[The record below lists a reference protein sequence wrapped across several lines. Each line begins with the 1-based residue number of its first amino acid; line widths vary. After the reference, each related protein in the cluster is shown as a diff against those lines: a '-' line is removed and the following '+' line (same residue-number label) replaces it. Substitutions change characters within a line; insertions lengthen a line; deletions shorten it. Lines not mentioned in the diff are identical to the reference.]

1 MKLKASIVLNNN
13 KFSIT
18 SEKKFPDFIEYTIGF
33 YGFKNKDGSNTIF
46 ETSSEKIDIRNI
58 KIFLEE
64 NEIDLS
70 LCDKTLKSISK
81 LEESELSFEKNIKFL
96 NNIKDNPSGQDYDD
110 FCTFAETLNRK
121 LEKHQKESAY
131 HLYNSTS
138 AANLSVPGSGKTSV
152 VLAYY
157 EKLKKEKKV
166 DAIFVIGPKS
176 CFHTWKDE
184 FKITLGRDS
193 NLKILG
199 PVLEKRMATYH
210 SLLKNELYACHF
222 GTIARDIE
230 HLKKFFSYSKFLL
243 VIDEAHYIK
252 KIDGIWSNAALDLSP
267 FSKHKVILT
276 GTPMPNAFR
285 DYFNYVDFLY
295 GKDEIISKEE
305 KSQIEFYMDEG
316 KKDEAI
322 LLLKEKIYPFYKRIT
337 KKDLNLSKQNF
348 LNPVLI
354 KMNPIENDIHQAIL
368 TRIRYF
374 EKNNFIKNI
383 EFMQNI
389 HKARTIRLMQA
400 CSYVKPLLNAIPAEY
415 NIPKEK
421 ENLLT
426 DIDLRKMIETYDE
439 KEKPAKLLKL
449 KSLVKNLI
457 LNKKKVLIWTTHIG
471 SMKLIFN
478 EMRSENINIKMLF
491 GETDDDEKEIIKKE
505 FNNPSSSLQAIVATP
520 QSSAES
526 ISLHKDCQNAI
537 YYDLNFNAAQFVQS
551 LDRIHRVGGSEE
563 KEVNYTFLQYE
574 ESIDVKIYKRVFE
587 KADLQMQVIE
597 DDNLIFSLPDEDENY
612 QDLYM

>member
-1 MKLKASIVLNNN
+1 MKLKASIILNNN

-18 SEKKFPDFIEYTIGF
+18 TEKKFLDFIEYTIDF
-33 YGFKNKDGSNTIF
+33 YGFKSKDGSNTIF
-46 ETSSEKIDIRNI
+46 ENNSEKIDIRNI
-58 KIFLEE
+58 KNFLEE
-64 NEIDLS
+64 NEINLS

-131 HLYNSTS
+131 HLYKSTS

-199 PVLEKRMATYH
+199 PILEKRMATYH

-449 KSLVKNLI
+449 KSLLKNLI